1 MMSEIT
7 ELKKQMERIIEAKA
21 KIEKA
26 ENKQWDSL
34 GRIIGADA
42 IESFRESMVEIFE
55 TKKEADD
62 LLKEIQGKIDT
73 HARGLEIWGGGA
85 ER

>member
-1 MMSEIT
+1 MNELT
-7 ELKKQMERIIEAKA
+7 ELKKYRTRMLAAKD

-26 ENKQWDSL
+26 ENRQWDSL
-34 GRIIGADA
+34 GRIIGTDA
-42 IESFRESMVEIFE
+42 MESFKDAMIDVFK
-55 TKKEADD
+55 TKAEADD

>member
-1 MMSEIT
+1 MN
-7 ELKKQMERIIEAKA
+7 ELNELRKYRTRMLAAKD

-34 GRIIGADA
+34 GRIIGTDA
-42 IESFRESMVEIFE
+42 LESFRESIVEIFE

-62 LLKEIQGKIDT
+62 LLKEIQGKIDS
-73 HARGLEIWGGGA
+73 GEKIWGGGA